1 MIKFH
6 FLKMV
11 VLILILATTSG
22 LSQSFPTLVGKG
34 KSVINKTEGVVLYEQ
49 MANFGPNSLTSQ
61 NFEAVYDTF
70 DNQIADDFIIPVE
83 DESWTIESVEVL
95 GIYFNGTGPATSVNI
110 WIYNDSLGLPGSIA
124 ASRMDVIPSAG
135 ISTGSFVITLTSP
148 VTLQPNTYW
157 LSVQCNMDS
166 AIGGQWGWTEQLQ
179 TNMESMWQNPAGGW
193 ANTCSVWG
201 YRVSSC
207 NVGTAPYYD
216 VSFRINGYQGN
227 PCLVTAPANPSPSD
241 DSTNVPIT
249 GGLLGWTNGAGTA
262 NVEVWFGPDE
272 RVLKL
277 YDGLAINSWPLGTLN
292 YGTLYRWYIV
302 CKNDTC
308 GIDGPS
314 WTFTTVQDTNLVID
328 TIYVYPKD
336 LNNWTGTCNPSSKT
350 QISLVNGIST
360 ELGWMVFDVSAIPNN
375 VTINSVTFN
384 GYLYDNSWPYW
395 SITPMGNVNPVTDAA
410 SAIYNYVSTHSGQ
423 GIAYSYNLESGTLN
437 NDWITRPLGSTV
449 TVDLQSALSKNWFA
463 IGILDFDYSS
473 NYFVKFHG
481 WAEANKPYLRIIY
494 SFLGQTTFQMA
505 QEVDNGWNMMSI
517 PGLNTP
523 DQNVNTWWLYRDPGA
538 NVWRYVSGLGYF
550 STSTV
555 IPGKGYWMKH
565 LGDRLYNTGDEWPA
579 AGIKI
584 VRHDP
589 INVVSGWNIFGGYEE
604 IVPAT
609 GLTTTPAGLIN
620 GPVYG
625 YSGGY
630 FIPANLEPGHG
641 YWVKLTG
648 SGQIIIP
655 DPDAMPKQGREVTE
669 WFKDD
674 WGRIIFTDAAG
685 VSFSLYAVK
694 GEVDLSQYELP
705 PAPPGGMF
713 DIRFGSGRIA
723 EDINSSLKTI
733 DMSGV
738 TYPLTVRVEGMEM
751 RLMDET
757 GKTVNVNLKSGEDV
771 VISEARIQKL
781 MVSGELV
788 PAEYALEQNYPNP
801 FNPSTVIEFS
811 LPENVGNVKLSIY
824 NMLGEKVAELVN
836 TALTA
841 GKYQYQWNA
850 QNDATGMYIYELRTD
865 KFVSVKKMLLL
876 K

>member
-1 MIKFH
+1 
-6 FLKMV
+6 
-11 VLILILATTSG
+11 
-22 LSQSFPTLVGKG
+22 
-34 KSVINKTEGVVLYEQ
+34 
-49 MANFGPNSLTSQ
+49 
-61 NFEAVYDTF
+61 
-70 DNQIADDFIIPVE
+70 
-83 DESWTIESVEVL
+83 
-95 GIYFNGTGPATSVNI
+95 
-110 WIYNDSLGLPGSIA
+110 
-124 ASRMDVIPSAG
+124 
-135 ISTGSFVITLTSP
+135 
-148 VTLQPNTYW
+148 
-157 LSVQCNMDS
+157 
-166 AIGGQWGWTEQLQ
+166 
-179 TNMESMWQNPAGGW
+179 
-193 ANTCSVWG
+193 
-201 YRVSSC
+201 
-207 NVGTAPYYD
+207 
-216 VSFRINGYQGN
+216 
-227 PCLVTAPANPSPSD
+227 
-241 DSTNVPIT
+241 
-249 GGLLGWTNGAGTA
+249 
-262 NVEVWFGPDE
+262 
-272 RVLKL
+272 
-277 YDGLAINSWPLGTLN
+277 
-292 YGTLYRWYIV
+292 
-302 CKNDTC
+302 
-308 GIDGPS
+308 
-314 WTFTTVQDTNLVID
+314 
-328 TIYVYPKD
+328 
-336 LNNWTGTCNPSSKT
+336 
-350 QISLVNGIST
+350 
-360 ELGWMVFDVSAIPNN
+360 MVFDVSAIPNN

-410 SAIYNYVSTHSGQ
+410 SAIYNQVSTHSGQ

-437 NDWITRPLGSTV
+437 NNWLARPLGSTV
-449 TVDLQSALSKNWFA
+449 TVDLQSALSRNWFA

-473 NYFVKFHG
+473 NYYVKFHG
-481 WAEANKPYLRIIY
+481 WAEDNKPYLRVIY
-494 SFLGQTTFQMA
+494 SFLGQTTFQLA
-505 QEVDNGWNMMSI
+505 QEVDNGWNMVSI

-523 DQNVNTWWLYRDPGA
+523 DQNVNTWWPYKDPGA

-589 INVVSGWNIFGGYEE
+589 INAASGWNIFGGYEE
-604 IVPAT
+604 IVPAV

-655 DPDAMPKQGREVTE
+655 DPDAMPKGSREVTE

-674 WGRIIFTDAAG
+674 WGKLIFTDAAG
-685 VSFSLYAVK
+685 VSFTLYAVK

-705 PAPPGGMF
+705 PAPPAGMF
-713 DIRFGSGRIA
+713 DIRYGTGRIA
-723 EDINSSLKTI
+723 EDLNSSLKTI
-733 DMSGV
+733 DLNGV
-738 TYPLTVRVEGMEM
+738 TFPLTVRVEGMDM

-771 VISEARIQKL
+771 VISNAAIQKL

-801 FNPSTVIEFS
+801 FNPTTMIEFS

-836 TALTA
+836 TSLAA

-850 QNDATGMYIYELRTD
+850 QNDATGIYIYELRTD